1 MGERMPVIGQNIEC
15 VGIQYRRSLT
25 MFQLFYQGGFRFLA
39 ATESRTDADSL
50 VIVRIGRYG
59 KACFADI
66 RFYHGF
72 GGGRL
77 QNIVVA

>member
-39 ATESRTDADSL
+39 ATESRTDAT
-50 VIVRIGRYG
+50 
-59 KACFADI
+59 AW
-66 RFYHGF
+66 
-72 GGGRL
+72 
-77 QNIVVA
+77 